1 MTYATLMVNL
11 ELGHAN
17 AGLLQV
23 TRDLAER
30 FSAHVIGIAACQP
43 MQMGYAD
50 GYIPG
55 EIYEQDNNQ
64 RKKEIEAAEGELM
77 LRSAKDHPATRSI
90 GKRLTT
96 ARER

>member
-1 MTYATLMVNL
+1 MLYATLMVHL
-11 ELGHAN
+11 ELGYAN

-23 TRDLAER
+23 TRDLAAR
-30 FSAHVIGIAACQP
+30 SSAHVIGIAACQP

-55 EIYEQDNNQ
+55 EIYEGQHE

-77 LRSAKDHPATRSI
+77 LRSAKDHPATRSS
-90 GKRLTT
+90 GKRLTK